1 VGATSALSPSAR
13 IGSLGDVIDGD
24 GSFPPGMFLVSSR
37 AARGDC
43 MWQDTLTVLRR
54 CGGLSLNVLI
64 LGSVTAEQRDE
75 VLDELRTAAGRDDI
89 VVIDQLVDLST
100 AEQQALLRWLDR
112 HRDAM
117 VLSFASNAI
126 FRLMTDGKFSER
138 LFYRLNSITLSVDEE
153 TA

>member
-1 VGATSALSPSAR
+1 
-13 IGSLGDVIDGD
+13 
-24 GSFPPGMFLVSSR
+24 
-37 AARGDC
+37 

-75 VLDELRTAAGRDDI
+75 VLDELRTAAGRDAGSI
-89 VVIDQLVDLST
+89 VVIDRLADLST
-100 AEQQALLRWLDR
+100 ADQQALLRWLDE

-117 VLSFASNAI
+117 VLSFATNAI

>member
-1 VGATSALSPSAR
+1 
-13 IGSLGDVIDGD
+13 
-24 GSFPPGMFLVSSR
+24 
-37 AARGDC
+37 

-89 VVIDQLVDLST
+89 VVIDQLADLST
-100 AEQQALLRWLDR
+100 DDQQALLRWLDQ

-117 VLSFASNAI
+117 VLSFATNAI
-126 FRLMTDGKFSER
+126 FRLMTTDKFSER

>member
-1 VGATSALSPSAR
+1 
-13 IGSLGDVIDGD
+13 
-24 GSFPPGMFLVSSR
+24 
-37 AARGDC
+37 

-75 VLDELRTAAGRDDI
+75 VLDELRTAAGRDAWRPPQATPIELPIVPGSI
-89 VVIDQLVDLST
+89 VVIDQLADLST
-100 AEQQALLRWLDR
+100 ADQQALLRWLDQ
-112 HRDAM
+112 HRDAV
-117 VLSFASNAI
+117 VLSFATNAI
-126 FRLMTDGKFSER
+126 FRLMTAGEFSER

>member
-1 VGATSALSPSAR
+1 
-13 IGSLGDVIDGD
+13 
-24 GSFPPGMFLVSSR
+24 
-37 AARGDC
+37 

-75 VLDELRTAAGRDDI
+75 VLDELRTAAGRDAWRPPQTTPIELPIVPGSI
-89 VVIDQLVDLST
+89 VVIDQLADLST
-100 AEQQALLRWLDR
+100 DDQQALLRWLDQ

-117 VLSFASNAI
+117 VLSFATHTILGLVTN
-126 FRLMTDGKFSER
+126 GQFSKR

>member
-1 VGATSALSPSAR
+1 
-13 IGSLGDVIDGD
+13 
-24 GSFPPGMFLVSSR
+24 
-37 AARGDC
+37 
-43 MWQDTLTVLRR
+43 MWHDTLTVLRR

-89 VVIDQLVDLST
+89 VVIDQLADLST
-100 AEQQALLRWLDR
+100 DDQQALLRWLDQ

-117 VLSFASNAI
+117 VLSFATNAI